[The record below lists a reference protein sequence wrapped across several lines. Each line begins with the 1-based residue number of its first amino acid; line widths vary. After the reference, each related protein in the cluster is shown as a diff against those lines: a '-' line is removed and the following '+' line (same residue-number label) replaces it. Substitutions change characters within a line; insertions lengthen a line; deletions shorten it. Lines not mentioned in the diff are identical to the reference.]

1 MDEKQDVVEVG
12 TEIQTT
18 VPASDMKQSIVP
30 TINTINLLDE
40 KQVAAAKVF
49 LTQIMRSKKGGI
61 SSVEDGLAILMRAQ
75 DLNLPFSSCIE
86 NIHVIN
92 GKTGIDIHIIK
103 SLLLKA
109 GVWWE
114 CIEDYAPQYEYTD
127 INGLNVYAGNKLP
140 DECVKCRSK
149 ADAENKQK
157 EDDNHIY
164 VYPVLYYQDYNGNVY
179 KSSQWN
185 NALAVAMNAAH
196 AKELIAAKKI
206 PVFKIVAQPI
216 DYVTKYKLH
225 RFVNNHEMTSIGSFS
240 YSEAVSAGMFEKDT
254 YVKYARIMIGH
265 RAFTYAARD
274 IASDVLMGCYETN
287 ELRLANGLG
296 IDDVQFAEEV

>member
-1 MDEKQDVVEVG
+1 MDEKQDLVGAG
-12 TEIQTT
+12 TEIQTA
-18 VPASDMKQSIVP
+18 VPANEMKTNIVP
-30 TINTINLLDE
+30 NINTINLLDE
-40 KQVAAAKVF
+40 RQVAAAKVF

-61 SSVEDGLAILMRAQ
+61 TSVEDGLAILMRAQ

-92 GKTGIDIHIIK
+92 GKTGIDIHLIK

-114 CIEDYAPQYEYTD
+114 CIDDYTPQYEYTD

-140 DECVKCRSK
+140 DECVKCSSR

-157 EDDNHIY
+157 EDDNHMY
-164 VYPVLYYQDYNGNVY
+164 VYPVLYYKDYNGNIY

-185 NALAVAMNAAH
+185 NALAVAMNGAH

-206 PVFKIVAQPI
+206 PVFKSIAQPI
-216 DYVTKYKLH
+216 DYVTRYKLH
-225 RFVNNHEMTSIGSFS
+225 RVVGNHEMTVIGSFS
-240 YSEAVSAGMFEKDT
+240 YLEAATAGMFEKDT
-254 YVKYARIMIGH
+254 YIKYARIMIGH

-274 IASDVLMGCYETN
+274 IGADVLMGCYETN
-287 ELRLANGLG
+287 ELRLANGLNM
-296 IDDVQFAEEV
+296 DDVQFAEEV